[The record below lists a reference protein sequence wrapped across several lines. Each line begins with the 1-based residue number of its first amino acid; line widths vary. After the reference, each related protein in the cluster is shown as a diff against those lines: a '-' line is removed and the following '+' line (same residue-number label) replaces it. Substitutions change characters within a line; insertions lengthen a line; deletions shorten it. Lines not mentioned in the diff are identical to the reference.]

1 MKMRTMIGVGLLS
14 VGMVGCTQP
23 SPVAVSTLTV
33 TVPTTVTEVKTVAEV
48 QTQIVAPPA
57 QVKTI
62 STVETTTVTA
72 LPPTTI
78 TETVTAATTGENGS
92 LSTFNSAKVARDVRK
107 LLTDAPP
114 AGYGTTG
121 VTDVSC
127 PNDQPVKAGAVF
139 LCHATINN
147 ASKSVKITVQ
157 DNAGKYQIGLPN

>member
-1 MKMRTMIGVGLLS
+1 MEIRTMVGVGLLS
-14 VGMVGCTQP
+14 FGMVGCTQP
-23 SPVAVSTLTV
+23 SSISASTLTV

-57 QVKTI
+57 EVKTV
-62 STVETTTVTA
+62 STVETKTVTP
-72 LPPTTI
+72 LPPATI
-78 TETVTAATTGENGS
+78 TETVTAAASGNGS
-92 LSTFNSAKVARDVRK
+92 LLTFNSAKVARDVRK

-127 PNDQPVKAGAVF
+127 PNDQAVKAGAMF

-147 ASKSVKITVQ
+147 SSKSVKITVQ
-157 DNAGKYQIGLPN
+157 GNAGKYQVGLPD

>member
-1 MKMRTMIGVGLLS
+1 MKIRTIVGVGLLS
-14 VGMVGCTQP
+14 FGMVGCTQP
-23 SPVAVSTLTV
+23 SSISASTLTV

-57 QVKTI
+57 EVKTV
-62 STVETTTVTA
+62 STVETKTVTA
-72 LPPTTI
+72 LPPATI
-78 TETVTAATTGENGS
+78 TETVTAAAAAGNGS
-92 LSTFNSAKVARDVRK
+92 LLTFNSAKVARDVRK

-127 PNDQPVKAGAVF
+127 PNDQPVKAGAMF

-147 ASKSVKITVQ
+147 SSKSVKITVQ
-157 DNAGKYQIGLPN
+157 DNAGKYQVGLPD